1 MSGQT
6 LTDRIA
12 AAQYHVVGSAVSRS
26 VCKAS
31 THELMAPKKKHLDF
45 LIQCT
50 NETNVNI
57 PQLADT
63 LFERAMNSSWIVV
76 FKALVTTDHLMCNG
90 NERFIQYLASRN
102 TLFNLSNFLD
112 KSGVQGYDM
121 STFVRRY
128 SKYLNEKAYSYR
140 QMAFDFTRVK
150 RGNEGLMRSMNVE
163 KLLKALPVLQGQ
175 VDALLDFDASP
186 SDLSNGVIN
195 AAFSLLFKDMIR
207 LFACYNDGVI
217 NLLEK
222 FFELKKTQS
231 KDALELYKKF
241 LTRMTRVAEF
251 FKIAEQIGIDK
262 GDIPDIAQVLSTQV
276 LHDLK
281 LHGEKESPFK
291 ELTFETA
298 PSSLL
303 EAMEQH
309 VAIQEAKKGK
319 DGSTGSI
326 EGVASGGTGAAA
338 PTTSSSPVS
347 TPAQS
352 IDTTAG
358 GDVFSASSA
367 PQVTSASNDLLGLQ
381 TDFLSAAE
389 PLVQPASPSMGSWAA
404 DLLGGD
410 MLSAPAAPAS
420 PHPSRTPTPTLT
432 ATASAAASTQPPVGV
447 PPISEGEASSPP
459 AEASATGGGT
469 AAASPPSGG
478 AVAPSSVQPSDV
490 DLFGDVFASTLSEP
504 ATTAA
509 SSSAAANSS
518 AAAATAKPGDGAEAA
533 VDLFSDPFA
542 PSAGS
547 AGDAAP
553 ADLDLFAI
561 KVALPEGAPDAAGVT
576 LPLAPSPAAA
586 VLTPSAP
593 VPPLLT
599 PTAPAA
605 PAASVDLFA
614 DMFGSLPEPTRA
626 GSPKP
631 EGPTN
636 VDLLAPDVFTS
647 PPCGASPMSDA
658 PASSDLLAE
667 PFIGTPSST
676 ASPAKSE
683 SFASP
688 APAIDLLGDA
698 FGSPTQGAMPISAT
712 SPAPDP
718 FAALTLQPTSDP
730 KSGGSSQ
737 QLDFDMFGAQAA
749 PIAPTTILPA
759 AATAPSQETSGFDL
773 IGDMLLPSMQQQQPQ
788 MQPQVLGHAQ
798 QATGKLVAND
808 LDSSL
813 ANLVGN
819 LGISSPAKKGQWS
832 GGEKKLTGGAN
843 WQPRAAPPAW
853 APAPTAPAPA
863 MAPGAMAGVPLMGP
877 PPAMFGATSAQTG
890 MRPPFGSMG
899 TAQLSP
905 SPTPVSQSPQKG
917 PAKDPLADLNLKDFI

>member
-1 MSGQT
+1 MTPTERWRTRSRVGRMTLPHCAPEPGKMSGQT

-76 FKALVTTDHLMCNG
+76 FKALVATDHLMCNG

-262 GDIPDIAQVLSTQV
+262 GDIPDIAQ
-276 LHDLK
+276 
-281 LHGEKESPFK
+281 
-291 ELTFETA
+291 A

-319 DGSTGSI
+319 EGSTGR
-326 EGVASGGTGAAA
+326 VASGGTGAAA

-358 GDVFSASSA
+358 GDVFLASSA

-410 MLSAPAAPAS
+410 MLSAPAAPPS

-432 ATASAAASTQPPVGV
+432 ATTSAAAQPPVGV
-447 PPISEGEASSPP
+447 PPVSEGEASSPP
-459 AEASATGGGT
+459 AEASAAGGA

-478 AVAPSSVQPSDV
+478 SAVAPSSVQPSDV

-504 ATTAA
+504 ATTTAA
-509 SSSAAANSS
+509 SSSAAA
-518 AAAATAKPGDGAEAA
+518 AAAAKPGDGAEAA

-576 LPLAPSPAAA
+576 LPLTPSPAAA

-636 VDLLAPDVFTS
+636 VDFLAPDVFTS

-667 PFIGTPSST
+667 AFIGTPSST
-676 ASPAKSE
+676 TSPAKSE

-698 FGSPTQGAMPISAT
+698 FGSPTQGAVPICAT

-730 KSGGSSQ
+730 KSGCSSQ

-759 AATAPSQETSGFDL
+759 AATAPSQEASGFDL

-853 APAPTAPAPA
+853 APAPAAPAPA
-863 MAPGAMAGVPLMGP
+863 MQNGWPFPHYAPGAMAGVPLMGP
-877 PPAMFGATSAQTG
+877 APAMFGATSAQTG

-917 PAKDPLADLNLKDFI
+917 PTKDPLADLNLKDFI

>member
-262 GDIPDIAQVLSTQV
+262 GDIPDIAQ
-276 LHDLK
+276 
-281 LHGEKESPFK
+281 
-291 ELTFETA
+291 A

-319 DGSTGSI
+319 DGSTGR
-326 EGVASGGTGAAA
+326 VASGGTGAAA

-863 MAPGAMAGVPLMGP
+863 MQNGWPFPHYAPGAMAGVPLMGP

>member
-1 MSGQT
+1 
-6 LTDRIA
+6 
-12 AAQYHVVGSAVSRS
+12 
-26 VCKAS
+26 
-31 THELMAPKKKHLDF
+31 
-45 LIQCT
+45 
-50 NETNVNI
+50 
-57 PQLADT
+57 
-63 LFERAMNSSWIVV
+63 
-76 FKALVTTDHLMCNG
+76 
-90 NERFIQYLASRN
+90 RFIQYLASRN

-262 GDIPDIAQVLSTQV
+262 GDIPDIAQ
-276 LHDLK
+276 
-281 LHGEKESPFK
+281 
-291 ELTFETA
+291 A

-319 DGSTGSI
+319 DGSTGS
-326 EGVASGGTGAAA
+326 SPSQLSMA

-358 GDVFSASSA
+358 GDVFLASSA
-367 PQVTSASNDLLGLQ
+367 PQVTSVSRPA
-381 TDFLSAAE
+381 FYMLSLE
-389 PLVQPASPSMGSWAA
+389 PKFNI
-404 DLLGGD
+404 D

-490 DLFGDVFASTLSEP
+490 DLFGA

-533 VDLFSDPFA
+533 VDLFSGNNPFA

-636 VDLLAPDVFTS
+636 VDLLAPGTIQDVFTS

-658 PASSDLLAE
+658 PASSDLLAADANNV
-667 PFIGTPSST
+667 ITPSST

-688 APAIDLLGDA
+688 APAIDLLGDIDA

-718 FAALTLQPTSDP
+718 FAEQTVGYDNSMFATGKSFETLNSHFLYKPHQQASCV
-730 KSGGSSQ
+730 GQASSENE
-737 QLDFDMFGAQAA
+737 LAV
-749 PIAPTTILPA
+749 
-759 AATAPSQETSGFDL
+759 QETSGFDL

-819 LGISSPAKKGQWS
+819 LGISSPAKNTGRGQWS

-853 APAPTAPAPA
+853 APAPTAPAP
-863 MAPGAMAGVPLMGP
+863 
-877 PPAMFGATSAQTG
+877 
-890 MRPPFGSMG
+890 
-899 TAQLSP
+899 
-905 SPTPVSQSPQKG
+905 
-917 PAKDPLADLNLKDFI
+917 

>member
-76 FKALVTTDHLMCNG
+76 FKALVATDHLMCNG

-262 GDIPDIAQVLSTQV
+262 GDIPDIAQ
-276 LHDLK
+276 
-281 LHGEKESPFK
+281 
-291 ELTFETA
+291 A

-319 DGSTGSI
+319 EGSTGR
-326 EGVASGGTGAAA
+326 VASGGTGAAA

-358 GDVFSASSA
+358 GDVFLASSA
-367 PQVTSASNDLLGLQ
+367 PQVSSASNDLLGLQ

-389 PLVQPASPSMGSWAA
+389 LLVQPASPSMGSW
-404 DLLGGD
+404 
-410 MLSAPAAPAS
+410 
-420 PHPSRTPTPTLT
+420 T
-432 ATASAAASTQPPVGV
+432 
-447 PPISEGEASSPP
+447 
-459 AEASATGGGT
+459 
-469 AAASPPSGG
+469 
-478 AVAPSSVQPSDV
+478 
-490 DLFGDVFASTLSEP
+490 
-504 ATTAA
+504 
-509 SSSAAANSS
+509 
-518 AAAATAKPGDGAEAA
+518 
-533 VDLFSDPFA
+533 
-542 PSAGS
+542 
-547 AGDAAP
+547 
-553 ADLDLFAI
+553 
-561 KVALPEGAPDAAGVT
+561 
-576 LPLAPSPAAA
+576 
-586 VLTPSAP
+586 
-593 VPPLLT
+593 
-599 PTAPAA
+599 
-605 PAASVDLFA
+605 
-614 DMFGSLPEPTRA
+614 
-626 GSPKP
+626 
-631 EGPTN
+631 
-636 VDLLAPDVFTS
+636 
-647 PPCGASPMSDA
+647 
-658 PASSDLLAE
+658 E

-698 FGSPTQGAMPISAT
+698 FGSPTQGAVPIPAT

-730 KSGGSSQ
+730 KSGCSSL

-759 AATAPSQETSGFDL
+759 AATASTQEALGFDL
-773 IGDMLLPSMQQQQPQ
+773 IGDMLLPSMQQQQQPQ

-798 QATGKLVAND
+798 QPTGKLVAND

-853 APAPTAPAPA
+853 APAPAAPAPA
-863 MAPGAMAGVPLMGP
+863 MQNGWPFPHYAPGAMAGVPLMGP
-877 PPAMFGATSAQTG
+877 APAMFGATSVQTG

-899 TAQLSP
+899 TAQK
-905 SPTPVSQSPQKG
+905 PVTIIPPCS
-917 PAKDPLADLNLKDFI
+917 AKWLC

>member
-1 MSGQT
+1 
-6 LTDRIA
+6 
-12 AAQYHVVGSAVSRS
+12 
-26 VCKAS
+26 
-31 THELMAPKKKHLDF
+31 
-45 LIQCT
+45 
-50 NETNVNI
+50 
-57 PQLADT
+57 
-63 LFERAMNSSWIVV
+63 
-76 FKALVTTDHLMCNG
+76 
-90 NERFIQYLASRN
+90 
-102 TLFNLSNFLD
+102 
-112 KSGVQGYDM
+112 M

-262 GDIPDIAQVLSTQV
+262 GDIPDIAQ
-276 LHDLK
+276 
-281 LHGEKESPFK
+281 
-291 ELTFETA
+291 A

>member
-1 MSGQT
+1 
-6 LTDRIA
+6 
-12 AAQYHVVGSAVSRS
+12 
-26 VCKAS
+26 
-31 THELMAPKKKHLDF
+31 
-45 LIQCT
+45 
-50 NETNVNI
+50 
-57 PQLADT
+57 
-63 LFERAMNSSWIVV
+63 MNSSWIVV

-863 MAPGAMAGVPLMGP
+863 MQNGWPFPHYAPGAMAGVPLMGP

>member
-1 MSGQT
+1 
-6 LTDRIA
+6 
-12 AAQYHVVGSAVSRS
+12 
-26 VCKAS
+26 
-31 THELMAPKKKHLDF
+31 
-45 LIQCT
+45 
-50 NETNVNI
+50 
-57 PQLADT
+57 
-63 LFERAMNSSWIVV
+63 
-76 FKALVTTDHLMCNG
+76 
-90 NERFIQYLASRN
+90 
-102 TLFNLSNFLD
+102 
-112 KSGVQGYDM
+112 M

-389 PLVQPASPSMGSWAA
+389 PLVQPASPSMGSWA
-404 DLLGGD
+404 D

>member
-76 FKALVTTDHLMCNG
+76 FKALVATDHLMCNG

-319 DGSTGSI
+319 EGSTGR
-326 EGVASGGTGAAA
+326 VASGGTGAAA

-358 GDVFSASSA
+358 GDVFLASSA

-389 PLVQPASPSMGSWAA
+389 PLVQPASPSMGSWA
-404 DLLGGD
+404 
-410 MLSAPAAPAS
+410 
-420 PHPSRTPTPTLT
+420 
-432 ATASAAASTQPPVGV
+432 
-447 PPISEGEASSPP
+447 
-459 AEASATGGGT
+459 
-469 AAASPPSGG
+469 
-478 AVAPSSVQPSDV
+478 
-490 DLFGDVFASTLSEP
+490 
-504 ATTAA
+504 
-509 SSSAAANSS
+509 
-518 AAAATAKPGDGAEAA
+518 
-533 VDLFSDPFA
+533 
-542 PSAGS
+542 
-547 AGDAAP
+547 
-553 ADLDLFAI
+553 
-561 KVALPEGAPDAAGVT
+561 
-576 LPLAPSPAAA
+576 
-586 VLTPSAP
+586 
-593 VPPLLT
+593 
-599 PTAPAA
+599 
-605 PAASVDLFA
+605 

-636 VDLLAPDVFTS
+636 VDFLAPDVFTS

-667 PFIGTPSST
+667 AFIGTPSST
-676 ASPAKSE
+676 TSPAKSE

-698 FGSPTQGAMPISAT
+698 FGSPTQGAVPICAT

-730 KSGGSSQ
+730 KSGCSSQ

-759 AATAPSQETSGFDL
+759 AATAPSQEASGFDL

-853 APAPTAPAPA
+853 APAPAAPAPA
-863 MAPGAMAGVPLMGP
+863 MQNGWPFPHYAPGAMAGVPLMGP
-877 PPAMFGATSAQTG
+877 APAMFGATSAQTG

-917 PAKDPLADLNLKDFI
+917 PTKDPLADLNLKDFI

>member
-76 FKALVTTDHLMCNG
+76 FKALVATDHLMCNG

-262 GDIPDIAQVLSTQV
+262 GDIPDIAQ
-276 LHDLK
+276 
-281 LHGEKESPFK
+281 
-291 ELTFETA
+291 A

-319 DGSTGSI
+319 EGSTG
-326 EGVASGGTGAAA
+326 
-338 PTTSSSPVS
+338 
-347 TPAQS
+347 
-352 IDTTAG
+352 
-358 GDVFSASSA
+358 
-367 PQVTSASNDLLGLQ
+367 
-381 TDFLSAAE
+381 
-389 PLVQPASPSMGSWAA
+389 
-404 DLLGGD
+404 
-410 MLSAPAAPAS
+410 S

-432 ATASAAASTQPPVGV
+432 ATTSAAAQPPVGV
-447 PPISEGEASSPP
+447 PPVSEGEASSPP
-459 AEASATGGGT
+459 AEASAAGGA

-478 AVAPSSVQPSDV
+478 SAVAPSSYAF
-490 DLFGDVFASTLSEP
+490 LFPWSLFLL
-504 ATTAA
+504 
-509 SSSAAANSS
+509 SSSPLRPRPLSS
-518 AAAATAKPGDGAEAA
+518 PNPP
-533 VDLFSDPFA
+533 LPSRLPQDPFA

-576 LPLAPSPAAA
+576 LPLTPSPAAA

-614 DMFGSLPEPTRA
+614 
-626 GSPKP
+626 
-631 EGPTN
+631 
-636 VDLLAPDVFTS
+636 
-647 PPCGASPMSDA
+647 
-658 PASSDLLAE
+658 
-667 PFIGTPSST
+667 
-676 ASPAKSE
+676 
-683 SFASP
+683 
-688 APAIDLLGDA
+688 
-698 FGSPTQGAMPISAT
+698 
-712 SPAPDP
+712 
-718 FAALTLQPTSDP
+718 
-730 KSGGSSQ
+730 
-737 QLDFDMFGAQAA
+737 
-749 PIAPTTILPA
+749 
-759 AATAPSQETSGFDL
+759 GFDL

-813 ANLVGN
+813 ANLVG
-819 LGISSPAKKGQWS
+819 SEGQWS

-853 APAPTAPAPA
+853 APAPAAPAPA
-863 MAPGAMAGVPLMGP
+863 MPGHLARGCQNRPRTQTKSPAPAAP
-877 PPAMFGATSAQTG
+877 P
-890 MRPPFGSMG
+890 
-899 TAQLSP
+899 TA
-905 SPTPVSQSPQKG
+905 PTQPQHASLSQSPQKG
-917 PAKDPLADLNLKDFI
+917 PTKDPLADLNLKDFI

>member
-76 FKALVTTDHLMCNG
+76 FKALVATDHLMCNG

-319 DGSTGSI
+319 EGSTGR
-326 EGVASGGTGAAA
+326 VASGGTGAAA

-358 GDVFSASSA
+358 GDVFLASSA

-389 PLVQPASPSMGSWAA
+389 PLVQPASPSMGSWA
-404 DLLGGD
+404 D
-410 MLSAPAAPAS
+410 MLSAPAAPPS

-432 ATASAAASTQPPVGV
+432 ATTSAAAQPPVGV
-447 PPISEGEASSPP
+447 PPVSEGEASSPP
-459 AEASATGGGT
+459 AEASAAGGA

-478 AVAPSSVQPSDV
+478 SAVAPSSVQPSDV

-504 ATTAA
+504 ATTTAA
-509 SSSAAANSS
+509 SSSAAA
-518 AAAATAKPGDGAEAA
+518 AAAAKPGDGAEAA
-533 VDLFSDPFA
+533 VDLFSEA
-542 PSAGS
+542 
-547 AGDAAP
+547 
-553 ADLDLFAI
+553 
-561 KVALPEGAPDAAGVT
+561 
-576 LPLAPSPAAA
+576 
-586 VLTPSAP
+586 
-593 VPPLLT
+593 
-599 PTAPAA
+599 
-605 PAASVDLFA
+605 
-614 DMFGSLPEPTRA
+614 
-626 GSPKP
+626 
-631 EGPTN
+631 
-636 VDLLAPDVFTS
+636 
-647 PPCGASPMSDA
+647 
-658 PASSDLLAE
+658 
-667 PFIGTPSST
+667 FIGTPSST
-676 ASPAKSE
+676 TSPAKSE

-698 FGSPTQGAMPISAT
+698 FGSPTQGAVPICAT

-730 KSGGSSQ
+730 KSGCSSQ

-759 AATAPSQETSGFDL
+759 AATAPSQEASGFDL

-853 APAPTAPAPA
+853 APAPAAPAPA
-863 MAPGAMAGVPLMGP
+863 MQNGWPFPHYAPGAMAGVPLMGP
-877 PPAMFGATSAQTG
+877 APAMFGATSAQTG

-917 PAKDPLADLNLKDFI
+917 PTKDPLADLNLKDFI

>member
-76 FKALVTTDHLMCNG
+76 FKALVATDHLMCNG

-319 DGSTGSI
+319 EGSTGR
-326 EGVASGGTGAAA
+326 VASGGTGAAA

-358 GDVFSASSA
+358 GDVFLASSA

-389 PLVQPASPSMGSWAA
+389 PLVQPASPSMGSWA
-404 DLLGGD
+404 
-410 MLSAPAAPAS
+410 
-420 PHPSRTPTPTLT
+420 
-432 ATASAAASTQPPVGV
+432 
-447 PPISEGEASSPP
+447 
-459 AEASATGGGT
+459 
-469 AAASPPSGG
+469 
-478 AVAPSSVQPSDV
+478 
-490 DLFGDVFASTLSEP
+490 DVFASTLSEP
-504 ATTAA
+504 ATTTAA
-509 SSSAAANSS
+509 SSSAAA
-518 AAAATAKPGDGAEAA
+518 AAAAKPGDGAEAA

-576 LPLAPSPAAA
+576 LPLTPSPAAA

-636 VDLLAPDVFTS
+636 VDFLAPDVFTS

-667 PFIGTPSST
+667 AFIGTPSST
-676 ASPAKSE
+676 TSPAKSE

-698 FGSPTQGAMPISAT
+698 FGSPTQGAVPICAT

-730 KSGGSSQ
+730 KSGCSSQ

-759 AATAPSQETSGFDL
+759 AATAPSQEASGFDL

-853 APAPTAPAPA
+853 APAPAAPAPA
-863 MAPGAMAGVPLMGP
+863 MQNGWPFPHYAPGAMAGVPLMGP
-877 PPAMFGATSAQTG
+877 APAMFGATSAQTG

-917 PAKDPLADLNLKDFI
+917 PTKDPLADLNLKDFI

>member
-614 DMFGSLPEPTRA
+614 
-626 GSPKP
+626 
-631 EGPTN
+631 
-636 VDLLAPDVFTS
+636 
-647 PPCGASPMSDA
+647 
-658 PASSDLLAE
+658 E

-863 MAPGAMAGVPLMGP
+863 MQNGWPFPHYAPGAMAGVPLMGP

>member
-76 FKALVTTDHLMCNG
+76 FKALVATDHLMCNG

-281 LHGEKESPFK
+281 LHGAKESPFK

-319 DGSTGSI
+319 EGSTGR
-326 EGVASGGTGAAA
+326 VASGGTGAAA

-358 GDVFSASSA
+358 GDVFLASSA

-410 MLSAPAAPAS
+410 MLSAPAAPPS

-432 ATASAAASTQPPVGV
+432 ATTSAAAQPPVGV
-447 PPISEGEASSPP
+447 PPVSEGEASSPP
-459 AEASATGGGT
+459 AEASAAGGA
-469 AAASPPSGG
+469 AAASPPSGGGG

-504 ATTAA
+504 ATTTA
-509 SSSAAANSS
+509 SS
-518 AAAATAKPGDGAEAA
+518 AAAAAAAKPGDGAEAA

-576 LPLAPSPAAA
+576 LPLTPSPAAA

-614 DMFGSLPEPTRA
+614 EA
-626 GSPKP
+626 
-631 EGPTN
+631 
-636 VDLLAPDVFTS
+636 
-647 PPCGASPMSDA
+647 
-658 PASSDLLAE
+658 
-667 PFIGTPSST
+667 FIGTPSST

-698 FGSPTQGAMPISAT
+698 FGSPTQGAVPICAT

-730 KSGGSSQ
+730 KSGCSSQ

-759 AATAPSQETSGFDL
+759 AATAPFQEASGFDL

-788 MQPQVLGHAQ
+788 MQPQVLGHVQ

-853 APAPTAPAPA
+853 APAPAAPAPA

-877 PPAMFGATSAQTG
+877 APAMFGPTSAQTG

-917 PAKDPLADLNLKDFI
+917 PTKDPLADLNLKDFI

>member
-1 MSGQT
+1 
-6 LTDRIA
+6 
-12 AAQYHVVGSAVSRS
+12 
-26 VCKAS
+26 
-31 THELMAPKKKHLDF
+31 
-45 LIQCT
+45 
-50 NETNVNI
+50 
-57 PQLADT
+57 
-63 LFERAMNSSWIVV
+63 
-76 FKALVTTDHLMCNG
+76 
-90 NERFIQYLASRN
+90 
-102 TLFNLSNFLD
+102 
-112 KSGVQGYDM
+112 M

-614 DMFGSLPEPTRA
+614 
-626 GSPKP
+626 
-631 EGPTN
+631 
-636 VDLLAPDVFTS
+636 
-647 PPCGASPMSDA
+647 
-658 PASSDLLAE
+658 E